1 MISETISRTLSSR
14 MESSSVTAT
23 YPPVLPRKHPE
34 EDISLR
40 FRIRIKTG
48 PSDVPRRG
56 LDDRVSRRGHWQGFA
71 NGAAERI
78 ETSPPLALAG
88 KQPVSIRA
96 EREKGCT
103 IHAKPNPLILQKI
116 VV

>member
-14 MESSSVTAT
+14 MESSFVTAT

-40 FRIRIKTG
+40 FRILIKTE

-56 LDDRVSRRGHWQGFA
+56 LDDRVLRRGHWQRLQKA
-71 NGAAERI
+71 SERI
-78 ETSPPLALAG
+78 ETSPPLALAR
-88 KQPVSIRA
+88 KQPISIRA
-96 EREKGCT
+96 EREKV
-103 IHAKPNPLILQKI
+103 AQSMPNLSL
-116 VV
+116 